1 MAAEPNQKSI
11 TLTPSWKQYFVP
23 YLLSVLTIPVGIG
36 LIALYF
42 VRRKHLSLH
51 YRVTDTQISSIDPKY
66 QRNIDLVNIETL
78 SVRQSRIQ
86 EKLGI
91 GTLRLRTSASEMDV
105 TGMENPGRLKAMIG
119 EAVAHQKMQAK
130 QQNFRRYPDPDFK
143 PGSMERMDYLTGLWQ
158 QGLLSDED
166 YEKEK
171 KHFE

>member
-1 MAAEPNQKSI
+1 MTAEPNQKSI

-91 GTLRLRTSASEMDV
+91 GDLILQTPAS
-105 TGMENPGRLKAMIG
+105 GMELVGMEQPELLKAMI
-119 EAVAHQKMQAK
+119 ERVVAVQKEQNK